1 MRKLIVVVAL
11 ASLLALAATAIAA
24 TREVKV
30 GDDYFVRS
38 SGVPTVTVTRNT
50 TVKWV
55 WRGKRKHNVHATSGP
70 VKFASTVKKTGIYSK
85 KMTRRGTYRI
95 ICDVHGSSDQSM
107 KLVVK

>member
-1 MRKLIVVVAL
+1 MPKLIAL
-11 ASLLALAATAIAA
+11 VTTTALLALAATALAA

-30 GDDYFVRS
+30 GDNYFVRA
-38 SGVPTVTVTRNT
+38 SGVPTVTVTKNT

-55 WRGKRKHNVHATSGP
+55 WRGKRKHNVHAVSGP
-70 VKFASTVKKTGIYSK
+70 VRFASTIKRSGFYAK

-95 ICDVHGSSDQSM
+95 ICDVHGSRDQSM